1 MAEINVERELAN
13 IPPEFQE
20 VFRNAV
26 SEEMSLAGLTTDPE
40 KLAFLRQKEDE
51 IRGGA
56 FIRPDGRAGL
66 VTLSPDEKYDDLALN
81 QMTQDF
87 EANTEEKEKERRGN
101 ILKVVGLV
109 VIALLF
115 VAFAFSGQ
123 GADEEV
129 DALEPGGTPASDAIV
144 NDSDNGSPTA
154 TSGPL
159 PETLGNADTLQLVG
173 GSGGS
178 LTIGRPAAIELHY
191 SATEEVVALAIDPS
205 QTTNRGELQYQ
216 EDIMLSDNPLA
227 VWLFGTVLNYGIGI
241 PDNMVR
247 QLEEGDLI
255 VLNTDTGASLRF
267 IVTETG
273 IKPNYATTD
282 ILSQGRTGMT
292 LFALPAVSEER
303 VAVAFAAYDMAQETI
318 DLEPSWEISDTI
330 PLNNMELSINWIKFS
345 QTLEGQLSITVEGTA
360 GGENGRNTVLLS
372 LSSRFE
378 QTESNELSLTGE
390 TATWSSSFLMS
401 PDVQGANLLA
411 EIRVF
416 PGGVVETVHLGEV
429 PHLVDGLQVM
439 ILDPLWDTEKGEATL
454 RLSFHNDG
462 EGTIR
467 IAPDYLQVT
476 SEGGDVP
483 IVTNLALPILIEP
496 KGTTILEVLFV
507 PTVPQNV
514 HLRVGINLWE
524 IVGFPEIAL

>member
-1 MAEINVERELAN
+1 MTEINVERELAN
-13 IPPEFQE
+13 IPPEYQE
-20 VFRNAV
+20 VFRNAIN
-26 SEEMSLAGLTTDPE
+26 EEMSLAGVTTDQE
-40 KLAFLRQKEDE
+40 KLAFLRQKEEE

-66 VTLSPDEKYDDLALN
+66 VTLSPDDKYDDLTLN

-87 EANTEEKEKERRGN
+87 EANAEEKEKERRGN
-101 ILKVVGLV
+101 ILKIAGLV
-109 VIALLF
+109 IVALLF
-115 VAFAFSGQ
+115 VAFAFSGR
-123 GADEEV
+123 GDEEV
-129 DALEPGGTPASDAIV
+129 DALEFEGTPATEAITESGESV
-144 NDSDNGSPTA
+144 PPTPSPE
-154 TSGPL
+154 PL
-159 PETLGNADTLQLVG
+159 PETLGNADTLQSVG
-173 GSGGS
+173 GSGGT

-216 EDIMLSDNPLA
+216 EDMMLSENPLA

-282 ILSQGRTGMT
+282 ILSQDRIGMT
-292 LFALPAVSEER
+292 LFALPAISEEE

-318 DLEPSWEISDTI
+318 DLEPSWGISDTI
-330 PLNNMELSINWIKFS
+330 PLNGLEISINQVNFN
-345 QTLEGQLSITVEGTA
+345 QTIEGQLTVTVAGTTV
-360 GGENGRNTVLLS
+360 GENGRNTVLLS
-372 LSSRFE
+372 LSSRLE

-390 TATWSSSFLMS
+390 SAAWSSSFIMS
-401 PDVQGANLLA
+401 PDTQGINLFA

-416 PGGVVETVHLGEV
+416 PSGVVETVHLGEV
-429 PHLVDGLQVM
+429 PYLTDGLQVT
-439 ILDPLWDTEKGEATL
+439 ILDPLWNTEREEATL
-454 RLSFHNDG
+454 RLSIVNDG
-462 EGTIR
+462 EGTVR
-467 IAPDYLQVT
+467 IGPDFLQVT

-483 IVTNLALPILIEP
+483 IITNPGLPILIEP
-496 KGTTILEVLFV
+496 KGMIVLDVLFV
-507 PTVPQNV
+507 PSIPENV
-514 HLRVGINLWE
+514 RLRVGINLWE
-524 IVGFPEIAL
+524 IAGIPESAP